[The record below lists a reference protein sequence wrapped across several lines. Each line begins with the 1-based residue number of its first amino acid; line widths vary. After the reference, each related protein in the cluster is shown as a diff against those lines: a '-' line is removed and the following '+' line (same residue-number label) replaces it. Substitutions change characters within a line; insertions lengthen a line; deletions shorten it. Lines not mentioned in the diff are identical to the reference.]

1 MVAQYF
7 LVLRDIESHKV
18 IAAIPARAINNT
30 FYSLA
35 TVKLFLALKGDGI
48 DFLIVDSAKAYVALL
63 GEKGKRIGDA
73 PRWGSGI
80 TRKGRNQMRFGN
92 NTAVPYQVFF
102 RYQG

>member
-18 IAAIPARAINNT
+18 IATIPPRAIYNT

-35 TVKLFLALKGDGI
+35 TVKLFLALESDGV
-48 DFLIVDSAKAYVALL
+48 DFLIIDSAKAYVALL

-73 PRWGSGI
+73 PGWSGGF
-80 TRKGRNQMRFGN
+80 TRKSRNQMRFGN

-102 RYQG
+102 RY